1 MDSLPI
7 FFFPLRTNVEFFK
20 SGENYLDLKSRAKEA
35 LLLYD
40 RVVFQDGVYRCFV
53 GPKGRIEQIH
63 PFDKN
68 RDKDQ
73 LEEKDTSKEF
83 FLQVRPTD
91 ASPEAPFTRL
101 IDSPLERAFRAQFH
115 TLADEITSGGIEG
128 VSLEYFEL
136 SQLMQL
142 FARNIA
148 EKDKE
153 SIRFPEN
160 VSKFLEEVVVNN
172 LNIDL
177 LLIALL
183 GHVSVMDSLHSTLL
197 SQKVTEDVKVE
208 DASGFLSLEV
218 FVPNVS
224 ELTWDEIRDVRKEP
238 SLIEFRKRLV
248 VAENVAREMLGNTT
262 TEEISQVINSI
273 LIEELLEEMKKRV
286 STVSRSAVDV
296 GIELIGSVIPP
307 VGIAKSIIGISDE
320 IKELLD
326 QKRSWITTFMK
337 LRRR

>member
-1 MDSLPI
+1 MDNLST

-40 RVVFQDGVYRCFV
+40 RIVFQAGVYRCFV
-53 GPKGRIEQIH
+53 GPKGRMEQIQ

-68 RDKDQ
+68 RDRDE

-83 FLQVRPTD
+83 FVQVRPTG
-91 ASPEAPFTRL
+91 ATPETPFTRL

-115 TLADEITSGGIEG
+115 TLADEITSGGIEEI
-128 VSLEYFEL
+128 SLEWFEL
-136 SQLMQL
+136 PQPMQSL
-142 FARNIA
+142 ARDMANQ
-148 EKDKE
+148 DKE
-153 SIRFPEN
+153 SIKFPQH
-160 VSKFLEEVVVNN
+160 VSKSLEEVVVNN

-183 GHVSVMDSLHSTLL
+183 GHVSVMDSLHSPLL
-197 SQKVTEDVKVE
+197 SQKVAKDVKAD

-224 ELTWDEIRDVRKEP
+224 SLAWDEIRDIRKEL

-248 VAENVAREMLGNTT
+248 AAENIAREMLGNTT
-262 TEEISQVINSI
+262 TEEISHTINSI
-273 LIEELLEEMKKRV
+273 LIEDLLEEIKMRMP
-286 STVSRSAVDV
+286 TVGKSAIDV
-296 GIELIGSVIPP
+296 GVELIGNVIAP
-307 VGIAKSIIGISDE
+307 VGIAKSILGMSGE

-326 QKRSWITTFMK
+326 QRRSWITTFMR
-337 LRRR
+337 LRKR